1 MDVYPLTNI
10 TIPLCSPITN
20 TKMAA
25 QIMAA
30 QVAFR
35 AALGRIGF
43 SEEAQLAIVAQ
54 GFNTMSLLGLVTS
67 DQITQ
72 VCKLIHKSPNNPV
85 PINIVQQQLLLAM
98 RYWVLPVN
106 ELVSLW

>member
-1 MDVYPLTNI
+1 
-10 TIPLCSPITN
+10 
-20 TKMAA
+20 MAV
-25 QIMAA
+25 QAA
-30 QVAFR
+30 FQ
-35 AALGRIGF
+35 AALGHNGF
-43 SEEAQLAIVAQ
+43 SEEAQLAVIAQ

-67 DQITQ
+67 DQIKQ
-72 VCKLIHKSPNNPV
+72 VCKLIHESPNNPV